1 MKRSPLLALLLLPA
15 AARAQGRCVDSLAGA
30 SWRATPLLASV
41 TSPAA
46 GDRDRDRYVAALLDA
61 LPRGFIDPG
70 ADEMPTGAMTQ
81 VPPPELRTPVHAT
94 LELAVDRSGHAV
106 DGRVVKS
113 SGNPALDIAMLQ
125 AVRIVGG
132 PAGLGKMPRKL
143 RGDTV
148 RFTIQV
154 DDRDAPAGAVG
165 FGSLS
170 SSYLQAEVPPRI
182 RSMPPARAPRG
193 HHGKRV
199 VLAGTVGA
207 DGRVIAPTIRVVSSN
222 DSLLTPIA
230 RASFEHTLFRPGTRH
245 GCPGE
250 ATIRQVFDFR

>member
-1 MKRSPLLALLLLPA
+1 MKRPHFLFFILLPA
-15 AARAQGRCVDSLAGA
+15 VAQAQGRCVDPLAGA
-30 SWRATPLLASV
+30 NWRATPLLASV

-46 GDRDRDRYVAALLDA
+46 GDRDRDRFVAAILNA
-61 LPRGFIDPG
+61 LPLGFIDPG
-70 ADEMPTGAMTQ
+70 ADEKPAGALAQ
-81 VPPPELRTPVHAT
+81 VPPPELRAPVHAT
-94 LELAVDRSGHAV
+94 LELDVDRNGHAV

-165 FGSLS
+165 FGSVS
-170 SSYLQAEVPPRI
+170 SSYLQAEVAPRI

-199 VLAGTVGA
+199 VLAGTVGS
-207 DGRVIAPTIRVVSSN
+207 DGRVIAPTIRVISSN
-222 DSLLTPIA
+222 DSVLTPIA
-230 RASFEHTLFRPGTRH
+230 RASFERALFRPGTKH
-245 GCPGE
+245 GCPAE
-250 ATIRQVFDFR
+250 ATIRQVFPFP